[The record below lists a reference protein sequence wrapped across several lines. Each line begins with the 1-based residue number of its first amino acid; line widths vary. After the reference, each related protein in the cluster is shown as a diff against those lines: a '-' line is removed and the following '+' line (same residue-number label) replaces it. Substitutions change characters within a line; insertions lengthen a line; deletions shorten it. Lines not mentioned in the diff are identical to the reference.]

1 MLAKSL
7 FASHKYA
14 VCVSQVCC
22 LQDTSMLFVC
32 HKYAVYK
39 TQVCCLCVTSMLFA
53 CHKAVGKRQND
64 GGSGGHRRTAQ
75 EIFLLRAGNFP
86 ARSGQRPP
94 PGPSK
99 GRGEKAERKGYH
111 IRV

>member
-7 FASHKYA
+7 FA
-14 VCVSQVCC
+14 
-22 LQDTSMLFVC
+22 C
-32 HKYAVYK
+32 HKYVVYK

-75 EIFLLRAGNFP
+75 ETTDMKHVTFNMKQDMGEWYTLDGRKLGKKPTA
-86 ARSGQRPP
+86 
-94 PGPSK
+94 K
-99 GRGEKAERKGYH
+99 GVYVKDGRKVV
-111 IRV
+111 IK